1 MRYIQYSVADHV
13 AQIALCNEPANA
25 LSLPMVEELLSCLHK
40 ARHDDDVR
48 AVVLR
53 SAIPRRFS
61 AGLDIN
67 ILSRGRGEDIHGLL
81 RKHYV
86 ELSEAQYHL
95 GKPSIAAVNGAAR
108 AGGMTLA
115 ISNDVIVAGES
126 ATFGY
131 PEVDVGLIPAIHFVH
146 LPRIVGRHR
155 AFELLFSARAFSS
168 KEAYELGLVSRVVPD
183 DEVDREALHLAH
195 VFAQKPPGVM
205 RLARQAF
212 MRATDTRSEIGY
224 AVENFCAAIN
234 TDEARSGIAA
244 FLEARAKK
252 GDARK

>member
-1 MRYIQYSVADHV
+1 MSYIQYRVENHIARIFLDH
-13 AQIALCNEPANA
+13 APANA
-25 LSLPMVEELLSCLHK
+25 LSLPMVENLLGYLRE
-40 ARHDDDVR
+40 ARADDDVR
-48 AVVLR
+48 VVVLE

-67 ILSRGRGEDIHGLL
+67 ILTGGHGESIHALL

-115 ISNDVIVAGES
+115 ISNDVLIAGKS

-131 PEVDVGLIPAIHFVH
+131 PEIDVGLIPAIHFGH
-146 LPRIVGRHR
+146 LPRIVGKHR
-155 AFELLFSARAFSS
+155 AFELLFTGRAFSTQ
-168 KEAYELGLVSRVVPD
+168 EAYDLGIVSCVVD
-183 DEVDREALHLAH
+183 DDKVIDAALELAH
-195 VFAQKPPGVM
+195 TFAEKQPGIM
-205 RLARQAF
+205 KLARDAF

-224 AVENFCAAIN
+224 AVENFCSAIN
-234 TDEARSGIAA
+234 TQEARSALAA
-244 FLEARAKK
+244 FLERRAS
-252 GDARK
+252 R

>member
-1 MRYIQYSVADHV
+1 MSYVRYRVESRIARITLDH
-13 AQIALCNEPANA
+13 APANA
-25 LSLPMVEELLSCLHK
+25 LSLPMVEELLALLRE
-40 ARHDDDVR
+40 ARLDDKVR
-48 AVVLR
+48 AVVLE

-67 ILSRGRGEDIHGLL
+67 IISGGHGESIHGLL

-115 ISNDVIVAGES
+115 ISNDMLIAGES

-146 LPRIVGRHR
+146 LPRVVGRHR
-155 AFELLFSARAFSS
+155 AFDLLFTGRAFSAQ
-168 KEAYELGLVSRVVPD
+168 EAFDLGLVSRVVPD
-183 DEVDREALHLAH
+183 DKVVDAALELAQT
-195 VFAQKPPGVM
+195 FAEKPPGVM
-205 RLARQAF
+205 RLARNAF

-224 AVENFCAAIN
+224 AVENFCSAIN
-234 TDEARSGIAA
+234 TEEARSGLAA
-244 FLEARAKK
+244 FLEKRGK
-252 GDARK
+252 R

>member
-1 MRYIQYSVADHV
+1 MRFIQYSVADHV
-13 AQIALCNEPANA
+13 AQISLSNHPANA
-25 LSLPMVEELLSCLHK
+25 LSLPMVEELLGCLRK
-40 ARHDDDVR
+40 AREDDNVR
-48 AVVLR
+48 SVVLR

-67 ILSRGRGEDIHGLL
+67 ILSAGRGEDIHGLL

-115 ISNDVIVAGES
+115 ISNDVIVAGQS

-168 KEAYELGLVSRVVPD
+168 QEAYELGLVSKVVPD
-183 DEVDREALHLAH
+183 NDVDEEAMAMARM
-195 VFAQKPPGVM
+195 FAAKPPGVM
-205 RLARQAF
+205 KLARQAF
-212 MRATDTRSEIGY
+212 MRATDTRSDIGY
-224 AVENFCAAIN
+224 AVENFCSAIN
-234 TDEARSGIAA
+234 TDEARHGIAN
-244 FLEARAKK
+244 FLATRAKK
-252 GDARK
+252 PST

>member
-1 MRYIQYSVADHV
+1 MSYVRYRVESRIARITLDH
-13 AQIALCNEPANA
+13 APANA
-25 LSLPMVEELLSCLHK
+25 LSLPMVEELLSLLRE
-40 ARHDDDVR
+40 ARLDDNVR
-48 AVVLR
+48 AVVLE

-67 ILSRGRGEDIHGLL
+67 IISGGHGESIHGLL

-115 ISNDVIVAGES
+115 ISNDMLIAGES

-146 LPRIVGRHR
+146 LPRVVGRHR
-155 AFELLFSARAFSS
+155 AFDLLFTGRAFSAQ
-168 KEAYELGLVSRVVPD
+168 EAFDLGLVSRVVPD
-183 DEVDREALHLAH
+183 DKVVDAALELAQT
-195 VFAQKPPGVM
+195 FAAKPPGVM
-205 RLARQAF
+205 RLARNAF

-224 AVENFCAAIN
+224 AVENFCSAIN
-234 TDEARSGIAA
+234 TEEARSGLAA
-244 FLEARAKK
+244 FLEKRGK
-252 GDARK
+252 R